1 MKIRFFG
8 NRLYCWF
15 VTVNRAMQI
24 ILDPN
29 RVGGI
34 IMHSFMRLHEIVLVA
49 VGIWIKATR
58 PGQEKK
64 VMQMTKSFS
73 IVSVTYTVCDS
84 GSSFDLRVFSASRAS
99 TMPHCVS
106 LLSQLSLARCY
117 VYRANSHLF
126 VLALSFLWFH
136 VISPLNTIGLFRFS
150 LQLFSARG

>member
-49 VGIWIKATR
+49 VGI
-58 PGQEKK
+58 
-64 VMQMTKSFS
+64 
-73 IVSVTYTVCDS
+73 
-84 GSSFDLRVFSASRAS
+84 
-99 TMPHCVS
+99 
-106 LLSQLSLARCY
+106 
-117 VYRANSHLF
+117 
-126 VLALSFLWFH
+126 
-136 VISPLNTIGLFRFS
+136 
-150 LQLFSARG
+150 